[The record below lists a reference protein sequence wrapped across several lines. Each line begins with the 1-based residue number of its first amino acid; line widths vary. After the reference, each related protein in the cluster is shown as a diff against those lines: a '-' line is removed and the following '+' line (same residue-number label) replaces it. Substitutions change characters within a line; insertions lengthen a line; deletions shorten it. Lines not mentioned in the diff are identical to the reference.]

1 MKYIYYIIAVLVF
14 GSSCVKPIDLD
25 LPAYSSKIVVN
36 GEFDSDTT
44 ISVQVSRSLPIMQT
58 SDSTGYL
65 LQNAVVTIFE
75 NGTSIGN
82 AVYFSGRYVLNKK
95 PVIGATYDVEV
106 SAPNYTKAKASLKM
120 PNAIPINASYID
132 SIGLDA
138 DGFKVGQLTV
148 SMTDDAST
156 KNYYKFS
163 IRYFSAGIST
173 WFPLDII
180 SNDVVFL
187 NNDKLGDGSYL
198 FSDRTFSGK
207 TKTLKFNIE
216 SSSVSGSPKF
226 EISIK
231 TFNEDYFNYLRQ
243 TDDYS
248 QSGNGFSND
257 PVILRTNVINGLGM
271 VGGVSNAKKTLF

>member
-1 MKYIYYIIAVLVF
+1 MKYILYSLSILLA
-14 GSSCVKPIDLD
+14 SSCVKKIDLD
-25 LPAYSSKIVVN
+25 LPAYSSKLVVN

-44 ISVQVSRSLPIMQT
+44 ISVQISRSLPIMQT

-65 LQNAVVTIFE
+65 LQNATVTIFE
-75 NGTSIGN
+75 NGVSLGN
-82 AVYFSGRYVLNKK
+82 ASLFSGRYVMNKK
-95 PVIGATYDVEV
+95 PVVGASYDVEV
-106 SAPNYTKAKASLKM
+106 SAPNYNKAKASLKM
-120 PNAIPINASYID
+120 PNAIPVVASYD
-132 SIGLDA
+132 SFIGFDA
-138 DGFKVGQLTV
+138 DGFEVGQLTV
-148 SMTDDAST
+148 SMTDDPNT
-156 KNYYKFS
+156 KNYYKFY
-163 IRYFSAGIST
+163 IRYYSAGIST
-173 WFPLDII
+173 WFPLDIV

-187 NNDKLGDGSYL
+187 NNEKLGDGSYL

-216 SSSVSGSPKF
+216 ASSVKGSPKF

-257 PVILRTNVINGLGM
+257 PVILRTNVSNGLGM
-271 VGGVSNAKKTLF
+271 VGGVSNTKKLLK

>member
-1 MKYIYYIIAVLVF
+1 MKYLLYSIITVFAVA
-14 GSSCVKPIDLD
+14 CVKPIDLD
-25 LPAYSSKIVVN
+25 LPAYSSKLVVN

-44 ISVQVSRSLPIMQT
+44 ISVQVSRSLPIMQA

-65 LQNAVVTIFE
+65 LQNATVTIFE
-75 NGTSIGN
+75 NGTSLGN
-82 AVYFSGRYVLNKK
+82 ATLFSGRYIMNKK
-95 PVIGATYDVEV
+95 PIAGASYDVEV
-106 SAPNYTKAKASLKM
+106 SAPNYNKAKASLKM
-120 PNAIPINASYID
+120 PNTIPLVVSYD
-132 SIGLDA
+132 SFIGFDA
-138 DGFKVGQLTV
+138 DGFEVGQLKV

-156 KNYYKFS
+156 NNYYKFF
-163 IRYFSAGIST
+163 IRYFDAGITT
-173 WFPLDII
+173 WFPLELV

-187 NNDKLGDGSYL
+187 NNEKLKDGSYL

-216 SSSVSGSPKF
+216 ASSVKGSPKF
-226 EISIK
+226 EVSVK

-257 PVILRTNVINGLGM
+257 PIILRTNVTNGLGM
-271 VGGVSNAKKTLF
+271 VGGVSNSKKILF

>member
-1 MKYIYYIIAVLVF
+1 MKYIIYSFIIIFAA
-14 GSSCVKPIDLD
+14 SCVKPIDLD
-25 LPAYSSKIVVN
+25 LPAYSSKLVVN

-65 LQNAVVTIFE
+65 LQNATVTIFE
-75 NGTSIGN
+75 NGVSLGN
-82 AVYFSGRYVLNKK
+82 ASLFSGRYVMNRK
-95 PVIGATYDVEV
+95 PIAGASYDVEV

-120 PNAIPINASYID
+120 PNSIPVVASYD
-132 SIGLDA
+132 SFIGFDA
-138 DGFKVGQLTV
+138 DGFEVGQLTV
-148 SMTDDAST
+148 SMTDDPNT
-156 KNYYKFS
+156 KNYYKFY
-163 IRYFSAGIST
+163 IRYYSAGIST
-173 WFPLDII
+173 WFPLDIV

-187 NNDKLGDGSYL
+187 NNEKLGDGSYL

-216 SSSVSGSPKF
+216 ASSVKGSPKF

-257 PVILRTNVINGLGM
+257 PVILRTNVSNGLGM
-271 VGGVSNAKKTLF
+271 VGGVSNTKKLLK

>member
-1 MKYIYYIIAVLVF
+1 MKNLFYFFIIIMA
-14 GSSCVKPIDLD
+14 GSCAKPIDLD
-25 LPAYSSKIVVN
+25 LPAYSSKLVVN

-44 ISVQVSRSLPIMQT
+44 ISVQVSRSLVIMQT

-65 LQNAVVTIFE
+65 LQNATVTIFE
-75 NGTSIGN
+75 NGVSLGN
-82 AVYFSGRYVLNKK
+82 ATLFSGRYVMNKK
-95 PVIGATYDVEV
+95 PVIGASYDVEV

-120 PNAIPINASYID
+120 PNAIPISASYID

-138 DGFKVGQLTV
+138 DGFKVGQLSV

-156 KNYYKFS
+156 KNYYKFY
-163 IRYFSAGIST
+163 IRYYSAGIST
-173 WFPLDII
+173 WFPLEIV

-187 NNDKLGDGSYL
+187 NNEKLRDGSYL

-216 SSSVSGSPKF
+216 SSSVNGSPKF

-257 PVILRTNVINGLGM
+257 PVILRTNVSNGLGM
-271 VGGVSNAKKTLF
+271 IGGVSNAKKILF

>member
-1 MKYIYYIIAVLVF
+1 MKNLFYLLIIILA
-14 GSSCVKPIDLD
+14 GSCVKPIDLD
-25 LPAYSSKIVVN
+25 LPAYSSKLVVN

-65 LQNAVVTIFE
+65 LQNATVTIFE
-75 NGTSIGN
+75 NGVSLGN
-82 AVYFSGRYVLNKK
+82 ATLFSGRYVMNKK
-95 PVIGATYDVEV
+95 PVVGASYDVEV
-106 SAPNYTKAKASLKM
+106 SAPNYNKAKASLKM
-120 PNAIPINASYID
+120 PNAIPISASYID

-156 KNYYKFS
+156 KNYFKFF
-163 IRYFSAGIST
+163 IRYYSAGIST
-173 WFPLDII
+173 WFPLDIV

-187 NNDKLGDGSYL
+187 NNEKLGDGSYL

-216 SSSVSGSPKF
+216 SSSVNGSPKF

-257 PVILRTNVINGLGM
+257 PVILRTNVSNGLGM
-271 VGGVSNAKKTLF
+271 VGGVSNSKKILF

>member
-1 MKYIYYIIAVLVF
+1 MKYFLYSLCILLA
-14 GSSCVKPIDLD
+14 SSCVKKIDLD
-25 LPAYSSKIVVN
+25 LPAYSSKLVVN

-44 ISVQVSRSLPIMQT
+44 ISVQISRSLPIMQT

-65 LQNAVVTIFE
+65 LQNATVTIFE
-75 NGTSIGN
+75 NGVSLGN
-82 AVYFSGRYVLNKK
+82 ASLFSGRYVMNKK
-95 PVIGATYDVEV
+95 PVVGASYDVEV
-106 SAPNYTKAKASLKM
+106 SAPNYNKAKASLKM
-120 PNAIPINASYID
+120 PNAIPVVASYD
-132 SIGLDA
+132 SFIGFDA
-138 DGFKVGQLTV
+138 DGFEVGQLTV
-148 SMTDDAST
+148 SMTDDPST
-156 KNYYKFS
+156 KNYYKFF
-163 IRYFSAGIST
+163 IRYYSAGIST
-173 WFPLDII
+173 WFPLDIV

-187 NNDKLGDGSYL
+187 NNEKLGDGSYL

-216 SSSVSGSPKF
+216 ASSVKGTPKF

-257 PVILRTNVINGLGM
+257 PVILRTNVSNGLGM
-271 VGGVSNAKKTLF
+271 VGGVSNTKKLLK